1 MGKDVNSP
9 NEQLLYT
16 ISQLVSPLSP
26 LLVNLLSHETA
37 AALLY
42 GKHFLV
48 SSSISNLKSNS
59 SLFSP
64 FTSKKVTFN
73 NI

>member
-1 MGKDVNSP
+1 MDKDVNSP
-9 NEQLLYT
+9 NYQLLYI

-26 LLVNLLSHETA
+26 LLVNLLSQETA

-48 SSSISNLKSNS
+48 SSSISNLKFH
-59 SLFSP
+59 FS
-64 FTSKKVTFN
+64 FHSFHN
-73 NI
+73 